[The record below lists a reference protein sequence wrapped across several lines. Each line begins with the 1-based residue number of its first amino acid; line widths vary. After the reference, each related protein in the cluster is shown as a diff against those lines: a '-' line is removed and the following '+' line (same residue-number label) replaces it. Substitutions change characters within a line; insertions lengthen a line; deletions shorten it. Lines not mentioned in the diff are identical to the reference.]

1 MTTYF
6 IDTGFLIALEAADD
20 KHHAEAIAAW
30 REIRKRR
37 VAFVTTTYV
46 FDEVV
51 TFFNSPGHHA
61 KALTIGETLQN
72 SRIVT
77 LVHVDEPI
85 FAEAWREFA
94 HQSDKRYSLTDC
106 VCGDETPA
114 NQDRA
119 CLRQTF
125 HPGGIR
131 ALAVTENHSRA

>member
-1 MTTYF
+1 MTAYF
-6 IDTGFLIALEAADD
+6 LDTGFLIALEAADD
-20 KHHAEAIAAW
+20 QHHAAAIAAW

-37 VAFVTTTYV
+37 VAFVTTSYV

-51 TFFNSPGHHA
+51 TFFNSRGHHA
-61 KALTIGETLQN
+61 KAVTIGEVLLN

-106 VCGDETPA
+106 VSFVVMK
-114 NQDRA
+114 
-119 CLRQTF
+119 RQRIKT
-125 HPGGIR
+125 
-131 ALAVTENHSRA
+131 ALAFDKHFTQAGFERLP

>member
-20 KHHAEAIAAW
+20 QHHAAAIAAW
-30 REIRKRR
+30 REIRKRH

-51 TFFNSPGHHA
+51 TFFNSRGHHA

-106 VCGDETPA
+106 VSFVVMKRRRIKT
-114 NQDRA
+114 
-119 CLRQTF
+119 
-125 HPGGIR
+125 
-131 ALAVTENHSRA
+131 ALAFDKHFTQAGFERLP